1 VFVSLHPRNEAV
13 TFQFVRVWVV
23 TVAMTTA
30 PFDAVAQPFVCRAV
44 KPGDTAS
51 AVARRLTGRADS
63 HRQPWFR
70 IVDRERLR
78 VVPKPAYNRIL
89 TGWQV
94 CLPVARLAPHVSG
107 VRPTDA
113 IERNAAT
120 PLGTSHVTAAPGRT
134 SGAPESH
141 NGTLEL
147 AFVFVGP
154 ALFGAAIGLGW
165 HRVERLLKNRRS
177 LRREVHDFGNRF
189 VTDFERPL
197 VVDGVVPRPIRARV
211 RWVWHQR
218 RLDILLAPAS
228 GHRYPNLDD
237 HRRNVEYD
245 VDRIAYGLRHHPF
258 VRRPLRVE
266 GQWVVVP
273 FQLKPRPQTG
283 DRT

>member
-1 VFVSLHPRNEAV
+1 
-13 TFQFVRVWVV
+13 
-23 TVAMTTA
+23 MTAA
-30 PFDAVAQPFVCRAV
+30 PFDAAAQSFVCRTV

-63 HRQPWFR
+63 RRQPWFR

-78 VVPKPAYNRIL
+78 IVPKPAYNRIL

-94 CLPVARLAPHVSG
+94 CLPVARLAPQISG

-113 IERNAAT
+113 IDRSDAAT
-120 PLGTSHVTAAPGRT
+120 PLGTSHVIAAPGPS
-134 SGAPESH
+134 SGAPESKDA
-141 NGTLEL
+141 TLEL
-147 AFVFVGP
+147 VFVFAGP

-165 HRVERLLKNRRS
+165 HRVERFLRNRRS
-177 LRREVHDFGNRF
+177 LKREVHDFGNRF
-189 VTDFERPL
+189 VRDFERPL

-211 RWVWHQR
+211 RWVWHHR
-218 RLDILLAPAS
+218 RLDILLAPAA
-228 GHRYPNLDD
+228 GRRYPNLDD

-245 VDRIAYGLRHHPF
+245 VDRIAHVLRHHPF
-258 VRRPLRVE
+258 DRRPLRAE
-266 GQWVVVP
+266 GPWVVVP

>member
-1 VFVSLHPRNEAV
+1 
-13 TFQFVRVWVV
+13 
-23 TVAMTTA
+23 MTAA
-30 PFDAVAQPFVCRAV
+30 PLDAVAQSVVCRAV

-70 IVDRERLR
+70 IVDRDRLR

-94 CLPVARLAPHVSG
+94 CVPAARLAPQVSG

-113 IERNAAT
+113 IERSDAAT
-120 PLGTSHVTAAPGRT
+120 PLGTSQLIATPPRSA
-134 SGAPESH
+134 GAHESE

-165 HRVERLLKNRRS
+165 HRVERFLRNRRS
-177 LRREVHDFGNRF
+177 LKREVHDFGRRF
-189 VTDFERPL
+189 VNDFERPL
-197 VVDGVVPRPIRARV
+197 VVDGVVSRPIRARV

-218 RLDILLAPAS
+218 RLDILLAPAA
-228 GHRYPNLDD
+228 GRRYPNLDD

-245 VDRIAYGLRHHPF
+245 VDRIAYVLRHHPF
-258 VRRPLRVE
+258 VRRPLRAE
-266 GQWVVVP
+266 GPWVVVP
-273 FQLKPRPQTG
+273 FELKPRPQTG